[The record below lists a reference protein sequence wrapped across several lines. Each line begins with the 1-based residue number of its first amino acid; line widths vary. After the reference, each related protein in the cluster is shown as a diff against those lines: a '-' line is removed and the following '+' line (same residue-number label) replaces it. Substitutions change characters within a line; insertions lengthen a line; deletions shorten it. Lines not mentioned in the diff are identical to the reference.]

1 MKEAHRAFQE
11 YRVDMSNSANIPVVL
26 IHGWAGSYR
35 ETWEKPGI
43 NALLEDVGRSVI
55 GLDLLGH
62 GTAEKPHDPHAYEH
76 LDAWLLEQLP
86 TDQPVDVVAFSL
98 GALTTLSALVAQPHR
113 FRRVIL
119 AGIGDGVFHE
129 ADPARAER
137 IIAGMEGRA
146 DETDTFAALF
156 RQYGHTRGN
165 DTDALIAVLKRP
177 RQAPLTKD
185 QLASVPN
192 EVTVVIGDKDF
203 AGPADELAAAFPNG
217 QLVVLRNTDHFATP
231 ESFSF
236 IDTILERMSA

>member
-1 MKEAHRAFQE
+1 
-11 YRVDMSNSANIPVVL
+11 MSNSANIPVVL

-43 NALLEDVGRSVI
+43 NALLEHVGRTVI

-62 GTAEKPHDPHAYEH
+62 GSADKPHEPSAYEH
-76 LDAWLLEQLP
+76 LDEWLLEQLP
-86 TDQPVDVVAFSL
+86 HDHPVDVVAFSL
-98 GALTTLSALVAQPHR
+98 GALTTLSALAKQPHR

-165 DTDALIAVLKRP
+165 DTEALIAVLKRP
-177 RQAPLTKD
+177 RQSPLTKT
-185 QLASVPN
+185 QLADIPHD
-192 EVTVVIGDKDF
+192 VTVVIGDKDF
-203 AGPADELAAAFPNG
+203 AGPANELAAAFPQG
-217 QLVVLRNTDHFATP
+217 RLVTLRNTDHFATP
-231 ESFSF
+231 ESFPF
-236 IDTILERMSA
+236 IDTILEVMSA